1 MPKTPQMS
9 KSAANPSGGSLAF
22 ETIPLNYVVD
32 TQGEFRWWLEP
43 QAIYDGINYDIADRG
58 YAMGFFPTKSGTY
71 TFVQGQR
78 WIEMNLA
85 GRIVAKHPLPPGYID
100 LSHASWEMP
109 NGNILLRAAKYRYH
123 RPDGQIVQSV
133 RDFIIEVDRSGNVND
148 EWDLNT
154 ILDPTR
160 SSRTSTS
167 APSA

>member
-71 TFVQGQR
+71 TFVQPALDRDESRGPHRRQASAA
-78 WIEMNLA
+78 A
-85 GRIVAKHPLPPGYID
+85 GI
-100 LSHASWEMP
+100 
-109 NGNILLRAAKYRYH
+109 H
-123 RPDGQIVQSV
+123 RPEP
-133 RDFIIEVDRSGNVND
+133 RLMGNAQ
-148 EWDLNT
+148 
-154 ILDPTR
+154 R
-160 SSRTSTS
+160 
-167 APSA
+167 

>member
-1 MPKTPQMS
+1 MPKTAQMS

-100 LSHASWEMP
+100 LSLSLIH
-109 NGNILLRAAKYRYH
+109 I
-123 RPDGQIVQSV
+123 
-133 RDFIIEVDRSGNVND
+133 
-148 EWDLNT
+148 
-154 ILDPTR
+154 
-160 SSRTSTS
+160 
-167 APSA
+167 

>member
-85 GRIVAKHPLPPGYID
+85 GRIVAKHPLPPGLAGRYERRVIW
-100 LSHASWEMP
+100 HENASGDPALMWLIAM
-109 NGNILLRAAKYRYH
+109 LRSASAQEACAGGAR
-123 RPDGQIVQSV
+123 RPEG
-133 RDFIIEVDRSGNVND
+133 
-148 EWDLNT
+148 
-154 ILDPTR
+154 
-160 SSRTSTS
+160 
-167 APSA
+167 

>member
-78 WIEMNLA
+78 WYEMHFM
-85 GRIVAKHPLPPGYID
+85 G
-100 LSHASWEMP
+100 
-109 NGNILLRAAKYRYH
+109 
-123 RPDGQIVQSV
+123 
-133 RDFIIEVDRSGNVND
+133 
-148 EWDLNT
+148 
-154 ILDPTR
+154 
-160 SSRTSTS
+160 
-167 APSA
+167 